1 MKQHYNTN
9 NHPPS
14 ERARRWREIICNT
27 YFDLQLTYADS
38 HHFEACLSNWQLGEL
53 SLSRLSSSPIAY
65 RRQKPDHTEQEEQ
78 FLVSLPRQNPIRFSQ
93 MGREAHCPAGHFL
106 LERSHDPYEFSYQR
120 ANNLWVLKIP
130 GRLLRHHLRQPERY
144 CALTLDGSHGI
155 GALFAN
161 YLNQVGMQLEQGDE
175 SVHPLIGQQ
184 LLELFAACAEYNPE
198 VLGTQTSSV
207 RAAHLHRIEQ
217 YVRSHL
223 ADTTLNPEK
232 IARACRISTRYLH
245 DLFGDTGQTFSQW
258 LRDQRLEGARQA
270 LGRHPHLPLAQIAYQ
285 WGFTDQSHFSR
296 VFKLRYGH
304 TPRENRQMQH
314 NTTTLSFY
322 PYQSHGL

>member
-1 MKQHYNTN
+1 MKQHYNTSGH
-9 NHPPS
+9 HPA
-14 ERARRWREIICNT
+14 ERARHWQDVIRTT
-27 YFDLQLTYADS
+27 YFDLQLAYADAAS
-38 HHFEACLSNWQLGEL
+38 FEACLSSWQLGDL

-93 MGREAHCPAGHFL
+93 MGRDAHCPAGHFI

-130 GRLLRHHLRQPERY
+130 GRLLRRHLRQPERY
-144 CALTLDGSHGI
+144 CALTLDGSQGM
-155 GALFAN
+155 GALFAS

-175 SVHPLIGQQ
+175 PAHPLIGQQ
-184 LLELFAACAEYNPE
+184 LLELFAACAEHNPA
-198 VLGTQTSSV
+198 VLGTHTSSV
-207 RAAHLHRIEQ
+207 RAAHLQRIEQ
-217 YVRSHL
+217 YVRHHL
-223 ADTTLNPEK
+223 AETTLNPEQ

-258 LRDQRLEGARQA
+258 LREQRLEGARQTLA
-270 LGRHPHLPLAQIAYQ
+270 RHPKRSLAQIAYQ
-285 WGFTDQSHFSR
+285 WGFNDQSHFSR

-304 TPRENRQMQH
+304 TPSEIRHSQR
-314 NTTTLSFY
+314 NTL
-322 PYQSHGL
+322 PDML